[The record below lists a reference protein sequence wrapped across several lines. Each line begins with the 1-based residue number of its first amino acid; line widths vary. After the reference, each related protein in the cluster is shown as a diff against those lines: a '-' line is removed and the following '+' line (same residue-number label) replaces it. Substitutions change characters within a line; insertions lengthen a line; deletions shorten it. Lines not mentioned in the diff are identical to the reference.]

1 MPRTTLQYMQKR
13 SDFHINR
20 RNLLWPL
27 GFPEDVAASSAANVC
42 CFAFR
47 LGFFAGRL
55 AAVFCVCR
63 GLCGAGFLFG
73 AEGACGEGRGRGD
86 ACLFVAATLF
96 GRRM

>member
-1 MPRTTLQYMQKR
+1 M
-13 SDFHINR
+13 
-20 RNLLWPL
+20 

-42 CFAFR
+42 CFAFW

-55 AAVFCVCR
+55 VAVFCVCR
-63 GLCGAGFLFG
+63 GLSVAGFLLG
-73 AEGACGEGRGRGD
+73 AEGDCGVGRGRGD